1 MSRAPNLDVR
11 GSEPEPAPAIRLR
24 ALARKMGGE
33 PVLRSIDLDVGPG
46 RVVVLKGSNGAGKT
60 TLLKVL
66 ATRLRPSSGGG
77 AVFGNDLIKQA
88 NDVRASVGFL
98 GVYGSNYPMLTAH
111 ENLVLATS
119 LSSYPA
125 GAGAAGAGAA
135 GASSAGAGPAGAV
148 PAGASPAGAGSAGA
162 ADQRAIDAALG
173 LVGLADA
180 RDKLV
185 RSFSSGMKKRL
196 GLARLVLTDPRLW
209 LLDEPYA
216 ALDDEAKSLVD
227 RLVMDARGRGR
238 TVLMASHESDRHD
251 LAPDAVLRLLGGH
264 LSDAGAQAR

>member
-1 MSRAPNLDVR
+1 
-11 GSEPEPAPAIRLR
+11 
-24 ALARKMGGE
+24 MGGE
-33 PVLRSIDLDVGPG
+33 SVLRSIDLDVSPG
-46 RVVVLKGSNGAGKT
+46 RVVVLRGSNGAGKT

-77 AVFGNDLIKQA
+77 AVFGNDLVRQA
-88 NDVRASVGFL
+88 NEVRASVGFL
-98 GVYGSNYPMLTAH
+98 GVYGSNYPMLTAR

-125 GAGAAGAGAA
+125 LGAGAGAA
-135 GASSAGAGPAGAV
+135 PDRA
-148 PAGASPAGAGSAGA
+148 
-162 ADQRAIDAALG
+162 AIDAALSLAG
-173 LVGLADA
+173 LEDA

-227 RLVMDARGRGR
+227 RLVSEARGRGR
-238 TVLMASHESDRHD
+238 TVLMASHESDRHE
-251 LAPDAVLRLLGGH
+251 LAPDAVLQLQGGRLR
-264 LSDAGAQAR
+264 DAGTP